1 MRNFN
6 LRTLGFFILLF
17 VINYTSIKSQLIK
30 ETVYFESA
38 NPFSLS
44 HIINGL
50 NNLEKQ
56 KVFGKL
62 TLPLDSIEPNK
73 KFPLVIG
80 VAGSRGWKKHHLEYI
95 KMYQKNGFA
104 TFELNSFKSRDITS
118 TVGSQV
124 EVTIAAIIL
133 DAYRA
138 LEKLSKHPN
147 IDPKRI
153 GITGWS
159 LGGGVALFSGW
170 EPVKNAITKKHSF
183 AAHLPFYP
191 PCFINPKDLSFTNA
205 PFHILIG
212 ESDNWTPAE
221 PCKNLVEKLSGRT
234 KIDLTLFGNAHH
246 GFDSEESINRN
257 ENGYSFR
264 KCLFDLNKDGDILM
278 NYLKIPMS
286 NSILQKIG
294 FLFCVKRGVDI
305 GGNLEARKKAFPFAL
320 EFMRK
325 HLQNN

>member
-1 MRNFN
+1 MKNLN
-6 LRTLGFFILLF
+6 LRTLSFFILI
-17 VINYTSIKSQLIK
+17 VILNYTIIKSQVIK
-30 ETVYFESA
+30 EIIYFESA

-44 HIINGL
+44 HIISGL
-50 NNLEKQ
+50 NSLEKQ

-95 KMYQKNGFA
+95 DMYQKNGFA
-104 TFELNSFKSRDITS
+104 TFELNSFKSRDVTS

-124 EVTIAAIIL
+124 EVTIATIIL

-138 LEKLSKHPN
+138 LKRLSNHPN
-147 IDPKRI
+147 IDPQKV

-170 EPVKNAITKKHSF
+170 QPVKNAISKDLNF

-205 PFHILIG
+205 PYHILIG

-221 PCKNLVEKLSGRT
+221 PCKVLVEKLSIGT
-234 KIDLTLFGNAHH
+234 NIDLTLFPNAHH
-246 GFDSEESINRN
+246 GFDSEEPVHRN
-257 ENGYSFR
+257 DNGYSFSE
-264 KCLFDLNKDGDILM
+264 CLFDLTKDGDILM
-278 NYLKIPMS
+278 NYLKIPMT

-305 GGNLEARKKAFPFAL
+305 GGNLEARKKSFPFAL
-320 EFMRK
+320 QFMRK
-325 HLQNN
+325 HLKNN